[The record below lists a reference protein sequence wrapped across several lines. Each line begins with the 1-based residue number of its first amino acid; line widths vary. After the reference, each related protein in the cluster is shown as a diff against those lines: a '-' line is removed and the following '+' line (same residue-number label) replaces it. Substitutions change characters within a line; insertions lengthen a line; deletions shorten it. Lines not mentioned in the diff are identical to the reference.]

1 MPQIKAKTQAAS
13 PTFTPVQQDKDT
25 EAWRTDMVKLATLA
39 ASVIAATLTV
49 SATLAQSLPDLEVA
63 AKQEGKVVSLGMP
76 DDWANWG
83 EIWKALD
90 AKYGVSHTDTDMSS
104 GEALAKIEAEK
115 SNPSADITEI
125 GLEFAPVAIKKGLS
139 QPYKTTNW
147 DQIPEWARDKD
158 GQWALSYTGT
168 IAFLISKDVKDPPKS
183 FADLLKGDY
192 KVSIGEVGKATQSN
206 VGVLAAAFALGGSET
221 DLKPALDLFEQLAA
235 QKRLLP
241 INVFPANMEKGEVQV
256 GIVWDF
262 NALSYRD
269 VAGKDKWDVVIPA
282 DGSATG
288 GYTTTISAFA
298 VRPAIAKLTREY
310 AFSDAGQIAFARG
323 YARPI
328 RIDQIKL
335 PDDAAAKILPSA
347 QYAKAKLIDGNA
359 WTAAA
364 PVLMKL
370 WQENV
375 ASKM

>member
-1 MPQIKAKTQAAS
+1 MFSRRMLI
-13 PTFTPVQQDKDT
+13 
-25 EAWRTDMVKLATLA
+25 ATLSA
-39 ASVIAATLTV
+39 VALTGAPQFV
-49 SATLAQSLPDLEVA
+49 KAQSLSDIEA
-63 AKQEGKVVSLGMP
+63 GARKEGKVVSLGMP

-83 EIWKALD
+83 EIWKTLS
-90 AKYGVSHTDTDMSS
+90 AKYGVTHTDTDMSS

-125 GLEFAPVAIKKGLS
+125 GLEFAPIAIAKGLS
-139 QPYKTTNW
+139 QPYKPTNW
-147 DQIPEWARDKD
+147 DKIPDWAKDKD

-168 IAFLISKDVKDPPKS
+168 IAFLVSKDVKNPPKT
-183 FADLLKGDY
+183 FADLLTGDY

-206 VGVLAAAFALGGSET
+206 VGVLAAAFALGGDEGN
-221 DLKPALDLFEQLAA
+221 LQPAIDFYSKLAE

-241 INVFPANMEKGEVQV
+241 INVFPSNMEKGEVQV

-262 NALSYRD
+262 NALAYRD
-269 VAGKDKWDVVIPA
+269 IAGKDKWDVIIPA

-288 GYTTTISAFA
+288 GYTTTINAYA
-298 VRPAIAKLTREY
+298 LRPNIAKLVREY
-310 AFSDAGQIAFARG
+310 AFTDEGQIAFARG

-335 PDDAAAKILPSA
+335 PDDAAARMLSSSE
-347 QYAKAKLIDGNA
+347 YAKARLIDGTK

-364 PVLMKL
+364 GNLIKL
-370 WQENV
+370 WQEQV